1 MDETLKASLTE
12 TKDLWSQFIGIWTFQ
27 IFNVD
32 GQPITVGKLVVGV
45 ILLILGFMLSKG
57 ASRQLRSRVLSRLD
71 IDSSLQAT
79 WQTFLF
85 YIIYALVVLFVLQLL
100 HIPITIFAVVG
111 GALAIGIGFGSQNI
125 VSNFISGL
133 IVMVERPMRVGDL
146 VEIESYLG
154 VVETIGTRSTTVR
167 SLDNKQ
173 VIIPNSQFLD
183 KAFTNW
189 TLSDLVISG
198 KIAIG
203 VAYGT
208 DVKKMG
214 ELLIEIAKCH
224 KMVMKTPAPSVVFTN
239 FGESSLDFELVY
251 WLRIDLDYGIRRIG
265 SEMRYQILE
274 AFEKHNIS
282 IPYPHRELIFR
293 AQPGVPGASPTSA
306 SPV

>member
-1 MDETLKASLTE
+1 MNEAHGV
-12 TKDLWSQFIGIWTFQ
+12 WSRLAGIWSFQ
-27 IFNVD
+27 IFSVD
-32 GQPITVGKLVVGV
+32 GEPITIGKLLIGIV
-45 ILLILGFMLSKG
+45 LLIIGFMLSKR
-57 ASRQLRSRVLSRLD
+57 ASFTIRHRLLTKLDLEESLR
-71 IDSSLQAT
+71 AT

-146 VEIESYLG
+146 VEIETFLG
-154 VVETIGTRSTTVR
+154 VVEVIGTRSTIIRT
-167 SLDNKQ
+167 LENKQ
-173 VIIPNSQFLD
+173 VIVPNSKFLD
-183 KAFTNW
+183 NSFTNW

-198 KIAIG
+198 TIEVG
-203 VAYGT
+203 VAYGS
-208 DVKKMG
+208 DVKKVSQ
-214 ELLIEIAKCH
+214 LLIDVASSH
-224 KMVMKTPAPSVVFTN
+224 KMVMKSPQPTVVFTK

-274 AFEKHNIS
+274 ALNQNQIS
-282 IPYPHRELIFR
+282 VPYPHREIIFR
-293 AQPGVPGASPTSA
+293 APAGMAQAPI
-306 SPV
+306 